1 VRPPVAD
8 SQWLQ
13 IYSPI
18 RTPASSRLHIDDF
31 ELDGP
36 TLGEGSFAKVKLG
49 THVPS
54 NKKVA
59 VKIID
64 KTKIPAN
71 IKAYA
76 ATEPGVLCRL
86 KHANVV
92 KMLLTHETDT
102 EIYIFLQFMAGC
114 DMHSYIQQK
123 QYLLEE
129 EARKLFVQMLDGCA
143 YIHKEGVVHRD
154 IKLENILISHK
165 KVNGV
170 RKALLIDFGFA
181 AVVPHS
187 DYKFTDH
194 PGSLCYASPELLAG
208 EKYDGTKVDVYALG
222 VTLYTMLHG
231 VYPFYSPD
239 QRELTMKIL
248 NDPVEC
254 ASDVTD
260 ECADLLRMM
269 MAKNP
274 DERPS
279 MRAIKSHPWMK
290 DATNPI
296 TKKTIMTPVM
306 SRLREGLHNMS
317 PKKGGRKLAF

>member
-114 DMHSYIQQK
+114 DM
-123 QYLLEE
+123 
-129 EARKLFVQMLDGCA
+129 
-143 YIHKEGVVHRD
+143 
-154 IKLENILISHK
+154 ENILISHK